1 MAFEIDATMLPGI
14 LVVTYEGAVTTRERS
29 RAVQI
34 WSEWSFQPEAK
45 GVLLDFTQATLVPG
59 SLEERID
66 LAKKLANQ
74 YRQLQSMQIAYVT
87 NTGMD
92 DPVTVEG
99 LAATRGFFFERF
111 TSRANA
117 TRWLLGMQPAAPT
130 GPRERRSVKR

>member
-1 MAFEIDATMLPGI
+1 MAFEIDAATLPGI
-14 LVVTYEGAVTTRERS
+14 LVITYQGAVNTQERS

-66 LAKKLANQ
+66 LAKKLANR
-74 YRQLQSMQIAYVT
+74 YRQLPSMKIAYVT
-87 NTGMD
+87 TQGSD

-99 LAATRGFFFERF
+99 LAASRGFFFERF
-111 TSRANA
+111 TSKASA
-117 TRWLLGMQPAAPT
+117 TRWLLGMQQKDPPDA
-130 GPRERRSVKR
+130 RERRSVKR